1 MNMTHKRNTG
11 PMMKSAR
18 CGAKTRKG
26 HPCRSPAVKE
36 KNAVEFMVV
45 QREVGRHLGIRM
57 P

>member
-1 MNMTHKRNTG
+1 MTHKRNTG

-36 KNAVEFMVV
+36 KNAVECMVV